1 MNKASARMVE
11 VAPGTTLAELKK
23 LLEQND
29 YVIVLEALPL
39 GQKKVLMVVMTKAA
53 FLAQLASPHEIGK
66 WVTKKLLAAL
76 QALPIREHPEMV
88 MVLPP
93 PGAYVDL

>member
-1 MNKASARMVE
+1 MNKASSRMIE
-11 VAPGTTLAELKK
+11 VAPWTTLAELKE
-23 LLEQND
+23 LLARND

-76 QALPIREHPEMV
+76 QALPLKDQPEMV
-88 MVLPP
+88 MIVPP
-93 PGAYVDL
+93 AGAYVDL

>member
-1 MNKASARMVE
+1 MNKTSARMAE
-11 VAPGTTLAELKK
+11 VAQGTTLAELKE
-23 LLEQND
+23 LLARND
-29 YVIVLEALPL
+29 YVIVLEDLPL
-39 GQKKVLMVVMTKAA
+39 GHKKVLMVVMTKAA
-53 FLAQLASPHEIGK
+53 FLAQLVSPHEIGK
-66 WVTKKLLAAL
+66 WITQRLLAAL